1 VRLLFYRI
9 LGGLIFIVVGLLI
22 WLNNLDVIQIYW
34 RRDWPILLIALGLIE
49 VMKHIMKKS

>member
-1 VRLLFYRI
+1 MLFYRI
-9 LGGLIFIVVGLLI
+9 LGGLILIVVGLLI

-49 VMKHIMKKS
+49 VIKHIIKKS